1 MNLAHAATLLFETL
15 MSAKEATNDKLQG
28 RIVLTTYLRCR
39 GVVSKQIRSGLL
51 LSVSEFF

>member
-28 RIVLTTYLRCR
+28 FVLTTYLS
-39 GVVSKQIRSGLL
+39 VVGLL
-51 LSVSEFF
+51 ISKLGAVCC

>member
-28 RIVLTTYLRCR
+28 IVLTTYLRCR
-39 GVVSKQIRSGLL
+39 GVVNKQIRSGLL

>member
-28 RIVLTTYLRCR
+28 IYCTNYIFK
-39 GVVSKQIRSGLL
+39 VSWGC
-51 LSVSEFF
+51 